1 MLTVRHRYACPLR
14 WGDMDLLGHVNNVRY
29 VDYLQEARGSLLQE
43 LQGARRRVG
52 PGEDLVEGIV
62 VVRHEVTYL
71 RPLHYGRTPVL
82 IEVWVTRIR
91 SASFTLGYE
100 VFQEDDAGRRTL
112 FLRATTVLAPYR
124 FDTERPRRLSAEER
138 AGLERYL
145 EAPAAL
151 SPRPVPVRV
160 RPTPERHTPLHIRFS
175 DVDAYRHVNNVVYFE
190 YFQEARIRLIADL
203 AASLDSAP
211 PMRVVVA
218 QTDVDYHEALVLHPE
233 PYDCWTRIA
242 AVGSSSL
249 TLESTITAPG
259 EPERVMARARV
270 VLVFFD
276 PETERSAIPP
286 DAYRVALTAQV
297 SDD

>member
-1 MLTVRHRYACPLR
+1 
-14 WGDMDLLGHVNNVRY
+14 MDLLGHVNNVRY

-43 LQGARRRVG
+43 LQADRRVG

-71 RPLHYGRTPVL
+71 RPLHYGRAPVM
-82 IEVWVTRIR
+82 IEVWVTGIR

-100 VFQEDDAGRRTL
+100 VYQEDADGNRTIY
-112 FLRATTVLAPYR
+112 LRASTVLAPYR
-124 FDTERPRRLSAEER
+124 FDTERPRRLADEER
-138 AGLERYL
+138 AGLERFL
-145 EAPAAL
+145 EAPAAV
-151 SPRPVPVRV
+151 SPRPVRVKV
-160 RPTPERHTPLHIRFS
+160 RPSPERHSPMHVRFS

-190 YFQEARIRLIADL
+190 YFQEARIRLISDL
-203 AASLDSAP
+203 AASLDGAP

-218 QTDVDYHEALVLHPE
+218 QTDVDYHEALTLRPE

-242 AVGSSSL
+242 AVGSTSL

-259 EPERVMARARV
+259 EPGRVMARARV

-276 PETERSAIPP
+276 PETERSAVPP
-286 DAYRVALTAQV
+286 DSYRAELMAQV